1 MSKDNKPFK
10 LPIPLDLLKAYGKA
24 MKQVPG
30 SSRQNETKKQ
40 IEKLRSNVKE
50 DIGAAP
56 TNSAGTGAVAG
67 IGVGKDGEPGIKKFA
82 GSRVFKVPTKNFVMA
97 RMLKR
102 KYQRFEEYVGD
113 ANLSKEI
120 AEYANKNYG
129 AGIVLEDES
138 TGAMMYLRYGN
149 GK

>member
-1 MSKDNKPFK
+1 MNEHIVKVGAGYRLVSKKTGKNLGTYSSKAGAEKRERQVQYFK
-10 LPIPLDLLKAYGKA
+10 HMG
-24 MKQVPG
+24 
-30 SSRQNETKKQ
+30 
-40 IEKLRSNVKE
+40 E
-50 DIGAAP
+50 DVGAAP
-56 TNSAGTGAVAG
+56 TNSAGSGSVAG